1 MIEFCSQNA
10 FELKD
15 SANRRDWILS
25 IAAGE
30 GKSIH
35 ELQYVFCT
43 DDFLHKLNIDFLSH
57 DTLTDIITFDYT
69 SGDIIAGEIY
79 ISIDRVTDNAKD
91 LNVPFEK
98 ELDRVLI
105 HGVLHL
111 CGYLDKS
118 EDEKNLMRAKED
130 YCLERR
136 GW

>member
-1 MIEFCSQNA
+1 MIEFSSQNA

-25 IAAGE
+25 IVAGE

-43 DDFLHKLNIDFLSH
+43 DDFLHKLNVDFLSH

-69 SGDIIAGEIY
+69 SGDIVAGEIY
-79 ISIDRVTDNAKD
+79 ISIDRVVDNAKD
-91 LNVPFEK
+91 LNVAFED

-105 HGVLHL
+105 HGILHL

>member
-1 MIEFCSQNA
+1 MIEFSSQNA

-15 SANRRDWILS
+15 SANRREWILS
-25 IAAGE
+25 IVAGE
-30 GKSIH
+30 GKRIN

-43 DDFLHKLNIDFLSH
+43 DDFLHKLNFDFLSH

-79 ISIDRVTDNAKD
+79 ISIDRVVDNANYLD
-91 LNVPFEK
+91 VAFED

-105 HGVLHL
+105 HGILHL

-118 EDEKNLMRAKED
+118 EAEKSLMRAKED
-130 YCLERR
+130 DCLERR
-136 GW
+136 VW

>member
-1 MIEFCSQNA
+1 MIEFSSQNA
-10 FELKD
+10 FELMD
-15 SANRRDWILS
+15 SANRGEWISS
-25 IAAGE
+25 IVTGE

-43 DDFLHKLNIDFLSH
+43 DDFLHKLNVDFLSH

-69 SGDIIAGEIY
+69 SGDVIAGEIY
-79 ISIDRVTDNAKD
+79 ISIDRVVDNAKD
-91 LNVPFEK
+91 LNIAFED

-118 EDEKNLMRAKED
+118 EAEKSLMRAKED
-130 YCLERR
+130 DCLERR
-136 GW
+136 VW